1 MIGPKKSALMMHA
14 IGADRARVLMSKMN
28 AAEIDILSGA
38 MDNLGIVA
46 AETMENYLLEFANLI
61 EVQPAPTRLI
71 SKAEQRAHDVNVSG
85 SAPSSPSRLTDFT
98 A

>member
-14 IGADRARVLMSKMN
+14 IGAYRARVLMSKMN
-28 AAEIDILSGA
+28 TAEIDILSDA

-46 AETMENYLLEFANLI
+46 AETMENYLLEFSNLI
-61 EVQPAPTRLI
+61 EMQPAPTRLI
-71 SKAEQRAHDVNVSG
+71 GKAEQRAHDVNVST